1 MFAER
6 EILANE
12 MARAFDDVVRIPEEA
27 QAGTHQRKYIQEARD
42 STMILVLLGQES
54 RPAVQTEIEA
64 GMEHGAHI
72 AAFLLRYPPYLKLGD
87 PWVPTAEEMYLRS
100 QGLFIKDVPGI
111 VQLVEEAWRAITY
124 FIAQTQRRLR
134 LLSADL
140 AYPTF
145 PEWFSSI
152 EHRICSMQ
160 RTSTVVLGPR
170 RAKPEEAACLR
181 GLDRALFAAPGSRK
195 VLRFY
200 HFYDEEAT
208 ALEVAAHGGEY
219 ELSSAQQ
226 RVRGYC
232 RMIGSGSR
240 RAPRVW
246 LIPRRRDDEPISPA
260 LVIDNHVAVSTDLG
274 KGGTSFAVAYEAAHE
289 ADKIYD
295 SLMQNVPN
303 KYDPAEVENSLR
315 LVYRDPSFRLF

>member
-1 MFAER
+1 
-6 EILANE
+6 
-12 MARAFDDVVRIPEEA
+12 V
-27 QAGTHQRKYIQEARD
+27 
-42 STMILVLLGQES
+42 ILVLLGQES

-64 GMEHGAHI
+64 GLEQGAHI

-87 PWVPTAEEMYLRS
+87 PWVPTAEEAYLRS
-100 QGLFIKDVPGI
+100 HGLFIKDVPGI

-124 FIAQTQRRLR
+124 FIAQTKKRLR

-140 AYPTF
+140 AYPAF
-145 PEWFSSI
+145 PEWFSGI
-152 EHRICSMQ
+152 EHRICSIQ

-181 GLDRALFAAPGSRK
+181 GLDRALFAKSAGRRP
-195 VLRFY
+195 LCFF

-208 ALEVAAHGGEY
+208 ALEVATRGSEY
-219 ELSSAQQ
+219 ELTSAQQ
-226 RVRGYC
+226 RIKGYC
-232 RMIGSGSR
+232 KMIGSGSR

-246 LIPRRRDDEPISPA
+246 LIPRRQGDEQISPA

-274 KGGTSFAVAYEAAHE
+274 KGGTSFAVAYEATQE

-295 SLMQNVPN
+295 SLMQNVPT
-303 KYDPAEVENSLR
+303 KYDPAEVERSLR
-315 LVYRDPSFRLF
+315 LVYGDPTFRLT